1 MKSTTLTC
9 VAAITLFTVA
19 LPVPMAAQ
27 HTRYKLIDIG
37 TLGGPTSVVGSFTQ
51 SVDNRGIVIGAA
63 DTAIPDPYD
72 PNCSVVNPE
81 LEDCLVQHAFQWQK
95 GVLAIWVRFQE
106 STAVSRAG

>member
-1 MKSTTLTC
+1 MYTRLKCIISL
-9 VAAITLFTVA
+9 AMLSA
-19 LPVPMAAQ
+19 PMMLAQ